1 MSLEFTI
8 IPVISDFVS
17 AAYDI
22 QTKIKDNVEL
32 DIKTSIDTNYNS
44 PLNTRINK
52 WRKLSHNVIT
62 IDQDYNES
70 HSIVVIFSDK
80 GSRSQVMEVDE
91 FIDLLASFED
101 NDEDKDSDEHKDT
114 NTNDKNTTDTKSSD
128 DNQDGGC
135 IIM

>member
-1 MSLEFTI
+1 MSLDFSI

-22 QTKIKDNVEL
+22 QTKIKNNIEL
-32 DIKTSIDTNYNS
+32 EINISIDTNYNS
-44 PLNTRINK
+44 SLNSRINK
-52 WRKLSHNVIT
+52 WKKLSHNIIT
-62 IDQDYNES
+62 IDEDYNES
-70 HSIVVIFSDK
+70 HSIIVLFSDK
-80 GSRSQVMEVDE
+80 GSRAQVMEVDE

-101 NDEDKDSDEHKDT
+101 NDEHKEQSPEPKDT
-114 NTNDKNTTDTKSSD
+114 KTSD

>member
-1 MSLEFTI
+1 MSLDFSI

-22 QTKIKDNVEL
+22 QTKIKNNVEL
-32 DIKTSIDTNYNS
+32 EINISIDTNYTSSLNS
-44 PLNTRINK
+44 RINK
-52 WRKLSHNVIT
+52 WKKLSYNIIT

-70 HSIVVIFSDK
+70 HSIIVLFSDK
-80 GSRSQVMEVDE
+80 GSRAQVMEVDE
-91 FIDLLASFED
+91 FIDLLVSFED
-101 NDEDKDSDEHKDT
+101 DDDDDKEQK
-114 NTNDKNTTDTKSSD
+114 TTDPKDNKSSD

>member
-8 IPVISDFVS
+8 IPVTSNFVS

-22 QTKIKDNVEL
+22 QTKIKYNVAL
-32 DIKTSIDTNYNS
+32 DIKTSIDTNYSS
-44 PLNTRINK
+44 PLSTRTNK

-70 HSIVVIFSDK
+70 HSIIVIFSDK
-80 GSRSQVMEVDE
+80 GSRPQVMDVEE

-101 NDEDKDSDEHKDT
+101 DDEHEEQSSDT
-114 NTNDKNTTDTKSSD
+114 TETKTSD

>member
-1 MSLEFTI
+1 MSLDFSI
-8 IPVISDFVS
+8 IPVVSDFLS

-22 QTKIKDNVEL
+22 QTKIKNNVEL
-32 DIKTSIDTNYNS
+32 EINVNIDTNYNS

-70 HSIVVIFSDK
+70 HSIIVLFSDK
-80 GSRSQVMEVDE
+80 GSRSQIMEVDE
-91 FIDLLASFED
+91 FIDLIASFED
-101 NDEDKDSDEHKDT
+101 DDEHKEQSSDTTET
-114 NTNDKNTTDTKSSD
+114 NTSD

-135 IIM
+135 VIM

>member
-8 IPVISDFVS
+8 IPVTIDFVS
-17 AAYDI
+17 FAYDI
-22 QTKIKDNVEL
+22 QTKIKNNVEL
-32 DIKTSIDTNYNS
+32 EITTNIDTNYNTS
-44 PLNTRINK
+44 LSTRINK
-52 WRKLSHNVIT
+52 WKKLSHNVIT

-80 GSRSQVMEVDE
+80 GSRAQVMEVDE

-101 NDEDKDSDEHKDT
+101 DNDNNIDKHTSEKP
-114 NTNDKNTTDTKSSD
+114 NTQDTKSSD
-128 DNQDGGC
+128 DNPDGGC

>member
-1 MSLEFTI
+1 MSLDFSI
-8 IPVISDFVS
+8 IPVISDFVP

-22 QTKIKDNVEL
+22 QTKIKNNIEL
-32 DIKTSIDTNYNS
+32 EINISIDTNYTSSLNS
-44 PLNTRINK
+44 RINK
-52 WRKLSHNVIT
+52 WKKLSHNIIT

-70 HSIVVIFSDK
+70 HSIIVLFSDK
-80 GSRSQVMEVDE
+80 GSRAQVMEVDE

-101 NDEDKDSDEHKDT
+101 DDDDDKEQKSPDPKD
-114 NTNDKNTTDTKSSD
+114 NKSSD

>member
-1 MSLEFTI
+1 MSLDFSI

-22 QTKIKDNVEL
+22 QTKIKNNIEL
-32 DIKTSIDTNYNS
+32 EINISIDTNYTSSLNS
-44 PLNTRINK
+44 RINK
-52 WRKLSHNVIT
+52 WKKLSHNIIT

-70 HSIVVIFSDK
+70 HSIIVLFSDK
-80 GSRSQVMEVDE
+80 GSRAQVMEVDE

-101 NDEDKDSDEHKDT
+101 DNDDDEHKEQT
-114 NTNDKNTTDTKSSD
+114 PDKTIISDTKSLD

>member
-1 MSLEFTI
+1 MSLKFTI
-8 IPVISDFVS
+8 VPITSDFAS
-17 AAYDI
+17 FAYDI

-32 DIKTSIDTNYNS
+32 EITTNIDTNYKASLNS
-44 PLNTRINK
+44 RINK
-52 WRKLSHNVIT
+52 WRRLSHNVVT

-80 GSRSQVMEVDE
+80 GSRAQVMKVDE
-91 FIDLLASFED
+91 FMDLLASFED
-101 NDEDKDSDEHKDT
+101 DDDENKEQKSPDPKD
-114 NTNDKNTTDTKSSD
+114 NKSSD

>member
-1 MSLEFTI
+1 MSLDFSI

-22 QTKIKDNVEL
+22 QTKIKNNIEL
-32 DIKTSIDTNYNS
+32 EINISIDTNYTSSLNS
-44 PLNTRINK
+44 RINK
-52 WRKLSHNVIT
+52 WKKLSHNIIT

-70 HSIVVIFSDK
+70 HSIIVLFSDK
-80 GSRSQVMEVDE
+80 GSRAQVMEVDE
-91 FIDLLASFED
+91 FIDLLVSFED
-101 NDEDKDSDEHKDT
+101 DDDDDKEQKSTDPKD
-114 NTNDKNTTDTKSSD
+114 NKSSD

>member
-32 DIKTSIDTNYNS
+32 DIKTSIDTNYSS
-44 PLNTRINK
+44 PLSTRTNK

-80 GSRSQVMEVDE
+80 GSRPQGMEVDE

-101 NDEDKDSDEHKDT
+101 DDEHKEESQDT
-114 NTNDKNTTDTKSSD
+114 TETKTSD

>member
-1 MSLEFTI
+1 MSLDFSI

-22 QTKIKDNVEL
+22 QTKIKNNVEL
-32 DIKTSIDTNYNS
+32 EINITIDTQYS
-44 PLNTRINK
+44 SSLSTRINRWK
-52 WRKLSHNVIT
+52 KLSHNIIT

-70 HSIVVIFSDK
+70 NSIIVLFSDK
-80 GSRSQVMEVDE
+80 GSRAQVMDIDD
-91 FIDLLASFED
+91 FINLLASFED
-101 NDEDKDSDEHKDT
+101 DDDENKEQKSPDPKD
-114 NTNDKNTTDTKSSD
+114 NKSSD

>member
-8 IPVISDFVS
+8 IPVTSDFVS
-17 AAYDI
+17 FAYDI
-22 QTKIKDNVEL
+22 QTKIKNNVEL
-32 DIKTSIDTNYNS
+32 EINTNIDTNYTA

-52 WRKLSHNVIT
+52 WKKLSHNVVT

-80 GSRSQVMEVDE
+80 GSRAQVMEVDE

-101 NDEDKDSDEHKDT
+101 DDDDDKEQKSPDPKD
-114 NTNDKNTTDTKSSD
+114 NKSSD

-135 IIM
+135 VIM

>member
-1 MSLEFTI
+1 MSLDFSI

-22 QTKIKDNVEL
+22 QTKIKNNIEL
-32 DIKTSIDTNYNS
+32 EINISIDTNYTSSLNS
-44 PLNTRINK
+44 RINK
-52 WRKLSHNVIT
+52 WKKLSHNIIT

-70 HSIVVIFSDK
+70 HSIIVLFSDK
-80 GSRSQVMEVDE
+80 GSRAQVMEVDE

-101 NDEDKDSDEHKDT
+101 DNDDDEHKEQSPEP
-114 NTNDKNTTDTKSSD
+114 KDTKSLD

>member
-8 IPVISDFVS
+8 IPVTSNFVS
-17 AAYDI
+17 FAYDI
-22 QTKIKDNVEL
+22 QIKIKYNVGL
-32 DIKTSIDTNYNS
+32 DIKTSIDTNYSS
-44 PLNTRINK
+44 PLSTRTNK

-80 GSRSQVMEVDE
+80 GSRPQVMEVDE
-91 FIDLLASFED
+91 FIDLLVSFED
-101 NDEDKDSDEHKDT
+101 DDEHKDT
-114 NTNDKNTTDTKSSD
+114 NTDNNNTTDTKTSD